1 MLAVIQSGLFTGA
14 LNIVIRK
21 DVRYRSKIWFFRI
34 VFCPG
39 KPKLFADNMS
49 LLWESCISFFKGI
62 TNGTNSV
69 VRNYFGDLAPM
80 GFSTWVIRHFGDSAL
95 FVYLWKHFN
104 TFCTNLVV
112 TLIHFIIFF
121 VLQFYK
127 CQILQDNDLANLHF
141 YKKNVI
147 FILNLH
153 LGGISQFR

>member
-14 LNIVIRK
+14 LHIVVRK
-21 DVRYRSKIWFFRI
+21 DLRYRSKIWSLRI

-112 TLIHFIIFF
+112 TLIHFIIFLF
-121 VLQFYK
+121 CNFINAK
-127 CQILQDNDLANLHF
+127 SCRITIWQIC
-141 YKKNVI
+141 I
-147 FILNLH
+147 FIKKMLFL
-153 LGGISQFR
+153 F